1 MSNSQT
7 RLILASTSPRRK
19 ALLARLNIPFEV
31 MSPAFDEVS
40 LDDFSAKE
48 EVLAFAE
55 GKARSV
61 AKGLSGCIVIGS
73 DTLIEWEG
81 KKIGKPKDA
90 ADAKRILCDLQG
102 RSHVIWTGVFL
113 MDTSDGTAQGLVE
126 KVVVTLFPISN
137 AEIEDYIKTGEPLD
151 KAGAYA
157 VQGMGRKFIRSLQGD
172 PLAAIG
178 LPLRPIRP
186 FLKSRN
192 LL

>member
-1 MSNSQT
+1 MCNSQT

-19 ALLARLNIPFEV
+19 ALLARLNLPFEV
-31 MSPAFDEVS
+31 ISPAFDEVS

-48 EVLAFAE
+48 EALAFAE

-61 AKGLSGCIVIGS
+61 AQGLKKGIVIGS

-81 KKIGKPKDA
+81 KKIGKPRDA

-113 MDTSDGTAQGLVE
+113 MDMSDGTTEGLVE
-126 KVVVTLFPISN
+126 KVTVTLFPMSA
-137 AEIEDYIKTGEPLD
+137 AEIEDYVETGEPLD

-157 VQGMGRKFIRSLQGD
+157 VQGVGRKFIRSLQGD

-178 LPLRPIRP
+178 LPLRPIRR

-192 LL
+192 WL

>member
-1 MSNSQT
+1 M
-7 RLILASTSPRRK
+7 ASTSPRRK

-61 AKGLSGCIVIGS
+61 AHGSSQRGEGLKDCIVIGS

-113 MDTSDGTAQGLVE
+113 MDTSDGTAQGFVE
-126 KVVVTLFPISN
+126 KVVVTLFPISA

-172 PLAAIG
+172 PFAAMG
-178 LPLRPIRP
+178 LPLRPIRQ